1 MKQLKIKIIDKDRDA
16 ADYAKYLLENLGY
29 IPLVGSSTD
38 RKDMLAENP
47 DVILMNLD
55 VEGGYDF
62 IFDAESLR
70 SEFNIPLIYMLDYL
84 ADEDIIRATET
95 CPYGFLMKPFEK
107 LELHIAIQAAIQNFR
122 NEQALRASEERYR
135 MLTMN
140 SSDITEILS
149 PDGLILF
156 ESAAVEHIL
165 GYKPGKRLGQKLI
178 EYVHP
183 DDQHKVHKVFMDLLS
198 MQSKKVKEEFRV
210 QHSEGHWRIFE
221 SIGCNLVHDPT
232 IRGIVLNTRDITDRK
247 KAEEEIRRIEK
258 AVDGSSDA
266 ICILNPQGKSIY
278 QNQAF
283 EKLFGYTL
291 EEVNESGR
299 FEGLYINPAE
309 ITEILDSL
317 KSKQSWVSETK
328 MVTRDGQ
335 KLIVSVRADVIRS
348 DSDQVEGVVFV
359 HTNTT
364 DQRTIEREIAEL
376 EKRNSIL
383 AMAVTAN
390 HEINQPLMV
399 LNGNLEM
406 LHTNLPDEVKKE
418 NRRYF
423 DRATIAIER
432 IRNILDSY
440 KQLHNIDFDEYT
452 DGTKMVKYDEDL

>member
-1 MKQLKIKIIDKDRDA
+1 MKKLRIKIVDADQDA
-16 ADYAKYLLENLGY
+16 ADYAKYLLDNLGY
-29 IPLVGSSTD
+29 QPIVGTSTE
-38 RKDMLAENP
+38 RKEMLKENP

-84 ADEDIIRATET
+84 ADDDIIRATET

-149 PDGLILF
+149 PDGIILF

-165 GYKPGKRLGQKLI
+165 GYKPGKRLGQKLV

-183 DDQHKVHKVFMDLLS
+183 DDQYMIHKMFMDLLS
-198 MQSKKVKEEFRV
+198 MQSKKVKEEFRIRH
-210 QHSEGHWRIFE
+210 QDGHWLIFE

-266 ICILNPQGKSIY
+266 ICILEPTGKSIY

-283 EKLFGYTL
+283 EKLFGYTF
-291 EEVNESGR
+291 EEINEPGR
-299 FEGLYINPAE
+299 LEGLYENPDT
-309 ITEILDSL
+309 IQDILGSL
-317 KSKQSWVSETK
+317 KLKQSWVSEAD
-328 MVTRDGQ
+328 MVNRNGE

-348 DSDQVEGVVFV
+348 ESDQVEGVVFI

-399 LNGNLEM
+399 LNANLEM
-406 LHTNLPDEVKKE
+406 LHTNLSDEVRKE

-423 DRATIAIER
+423 DRSTIAIER

-440 KQLHNIDFDEYT
+440 KQLHHIEFDDYT
-452 DGTKMVKYDEDL
+452 DGTQMVTYDEED

>member
-1 MKQLKIKIIDKDRDA
+1 MKRLKIKIIDKDQDA
-16 ADYAKYLLENLGY
+16 ADYAKYLLDNLGY
-29 IPLVGSSTD
+29 EPIIGSSTV
-38 RKDMLAENP
+38 RKEMLAENP

-84 ADEDIIRATET
+84 ADDDIIRATET

-107 LELHIAIQAAIQNFR
+107 LELHIAIQAAIQNYR

-149 PDGLILF
+149 PDGIILF

-165 GYKPGKRLGQKLI
+165 GYKTGTRLGQKLI
-178 EYVHP
+178 DYVHP
-183 DDQHKVHKVFMDLLS
+183 EDRHLIHRMFMDLLS
-198 MQSKKVKEEFRV
+198 LQSQKVKEEFRV
-210 QHSEGHWRIFE
+210 RHSEGHWLNFE

-232 IRGIVLNTRDITDRK
+232 IRGIVLNTRDVTERK

-266 ICILNPQGKSIY
+266 ICILNPEGESIY

-283 EKLFGYTL
+283 EKLFGYTMD
-291 EEVNESGR
+291 EINESGR
-299 FEGLYINPAE
+299 LESLYENPDTIKSILE
-309 ITEILDSL
+309 SLESHHSWVTEEDMHNRDGDSL
-317 KSKQSWVSETK
+317 IIS
-328 MVTRDGQ
+328 
-335 KLIVSVRADVIRS
+335 LRADVIRS
-348 DSDQVEGVVFV
+348 ASDQVEGIVCV

-399 LNGNLEM
+399 LNANLEM
-406 LHTNLPDEVKKE
+406 LHTNLPDDVRTT

-423 DRATIAIER
+423 DRTAIAIER

-452 DGTKMVKYDEDL
+452 DGTKMVKYDEE